1 MAASPKEVTQLLLAW
16 RDGDQR
22 ALAELMPLIYDE
34 LKRIAAHYLRRER
47 RGHTLQTSALVNEAY
62 LKLAVCDEIE
72 WNNRAHFFGA
82 AAQAMRRI
90 LVDHARA
97 HKNVKHARARATAKR
112 GGGQKLSLDEAINYS
127 QEQAADLVALDDAL
141 TALAKF
147 DPRKARV
154 VELRYFGGLSVAETA
169 TVLSVSEITV
179 MRDWNTARA
188 WLLRE
193 LSKG

>member
-1 MAASPKEVTQLLLAW
+1 MAASPKEVTQLLRAW
-16 RDGDQR
+16 RDGDQT

-62 LKLAVCDEIE
+62 LKLAVCEEIE

-97 HKNVKHARARATAKR
+97 RKNAKH
-112 GGGQKLSLDEAINYS
+112 GGDVLKVSLAEAA
-127 QEQAADLVALDDAL
+127 EQAADDALDLLALDDAL
-141 TALAKF
+141 QDLAKL
-147 DPRKARV
+147 DPRKCRV

-169 TVLSVSEITV
+169 TVLSVSVITV

-193 LSKG
+193 LSKR